1 MHQPRILEIL
11 SENLAGIKPALE
23 KFLGCE
29 SRFLERHFQAL
40 VLRSCCSRLK
50 VRHGLETLMKQ
61 LLTYFGLAYLISWIM
76 WLPLYGHVFG
86 LSNLPTL
93 PFHHALGGLGPLLAS
108 VLTTWIFLKK
118 EGLKNLLA
126 KCLQLK
132 PLSYLGIA
140 LFSPFLLAV
149 IALVMSSVL
158 NKTPFDVAGLF
169 KTKEF
174 PQMNNLAFFGFGEEV
189 GWRGFA
195 LPRLQNR
202 FSALTSSLILTG
214 FWALWHIPLF
224 FYRPGY
230 TAMNIGGIFGWV
242 FSLLTGSIL
251 LSWLYN
257 SSKASILICAVF
269 HSTIDIAFTADIAN
283 TNVVNY
289 MGFLITLWGVLTIII
304 FKPQNL
310 ALKAREKLP

>member
-1 MHQPRILEIL
+1 MR
-11 SENLAGIKPALE
+11 
-23 KFLGCE
+23 
-29 SRFLERHFQAL
+29 
-40 VLRSCCSRLK
+40 

-61 LLTYFGLAYLISWIM
+61 LLTYFGLAYLISWII
-76 WLPLYGHVFG
+76 WLPLYAHVFG

-93 PFHHALGGLGPLLAS
+93 PFHHALGGLGPLMAS

-132 PLSYLGIA
+132 PLLYLGIA
-140 LFSPFLLAV
+140 LFSPFLLAL
-149 IALVMSSVL
+149 IALLMSFVL
-158 NKTPFDVAGLF
+158 NNTPFDVSGLL

-174 PQMNNLAFFGFGEEV
+174 PQFNFAVFLMYNLVFFGFGEEV

-195 LPRLQNR
+195 LPRLQNK

-230 TAMNIGGIFGWV
+230 TAMNIGGILGWV

-257 SSKASILICAVF
+257 SAKGSILICAVF

-283 TNVVNY
+283 TNVLNY
-289 MGFLITLWGVLTIII
+289 MGFLITIWGVLTIII

-310 ALKAREKLP
+310 AFKARERLL